1 MRTATKLS
9 LVVLALMAFSAVA
22 QAQTNNASITASAVV
37 QTPINVTAGN
47 NLTFGNVFP
56 GVAKVV
62 AVADAGAGSWSVVG
76 QASANV
82 NLTFN
87 LPATLSDGANTL
99 PIASYTAHHNT
110 VNAPA
115 GGTNFTP
122 SAVATSTA
130 LSAGGLLF
138 VFIGAT
144 VTPATNQAA
153 GTYTGSLTMTVV
165 YF

>member
-1 MRTATKLS
+1 MRTAKLS
-9 LVVLALMAFSAVA
+9 VVVLALLALSAVAA

-47 NLTFGNVFP
+47 NLDFGNVFP
-56 GVAKVV
+56 GVAKIV
-62 AVADAGAGSWSVVG
+62 AVGDAGAGTWSVVG

-99 PIASYTAHHNT
+99 PIASYTAHHNP